1 MAARQVSTPPEDWHA
16 HAIAAEQSGNR
27 PKGLRLLEQGLA
39 EHPDHAQLHNSLG
52 SMAMRNGD
60 AEGAEAAF
68 SRALERDPGN
78 LEFVVNRA
86 IALGRLGLH
95 DEALSLLVRHEAVGS
110 RQARYWSVR
119 AATARSA
126 AQPAEAAA
134 AYDRCLAIEPRHAKG
149 LHGRARTA
157 LDRGE
162 ADAVARF
169 DAALAVNSS
178 EADLWLGKA
187 QALDVAGQH
196 TAARDIAQQLVAQA
210 PQWLEGLKF
219 LSQLRLGA
227 GEQDFAGHYREAAKR
242 VPSDPGI
249 PSAHAAVLAGL
260 DYAEEAAE
268 VAAEARKRFSS
279 LPYFALLEAV
289 HAGAAGQHERAEEIF
304 ANLDLDTSE
313 RAIHEAR
320 HRIRLGELDRAE
332 TLLDTAITEE
342 AVMHSAYAL
351 LGLVW
356 RLKDDP
362 RATWL
367 HGQEGLVRLLP
378 LRNGDNVLPPAIET
392 LHGLH
397 DTSPLPL
404 GQSLRGGTQTRHI
417 LFHRHEEEFAR
428 LREAIVATLEDYR
441 AGLPALDETHPLLR
455 HRAVPWSLAGSW
467 SVRMHGGGDYH
478 TSHIHPQGMLSSAL
492 YLIVPDEAKSADQR
506 GWLEIGRPPPDLGLD
521 LGPLTT
527 IRPQEGYLALF
538 PSTLYHGTTSFGSGL
553 RMTVAFDVIP
563 VGPELH
569 G

>member
-1 MAARQVSTPPEDWHA
+1 MTTAEDWYA
-16 HAIAAEQSGNR
+16 RAISAEQSGNLQE
-27 PKGLRLLEQGLA
+27 GLRLLDRGLA
-39 EHPDHAQLHNSLG
+39 EHPEHAQLHNSLG
-52 SMAMRNGD
+52 SMAMRSGNPQAAD
-60 AEGAEAAF
+60 AAF
-68 SRALERDPGN
+68 SRALALEPQN
-78 LEFVVNRA
+78 LEFVINRA
-86 IALGRLGLH
+86 IALGKRGLH
-95 DEALSLLVRHEAVGS
+95 QEGLALLTEHEESGS
-110 RQARYWSVR
+110 REARYWSVR

-126 AQPAEAAA
+126 GQLAEAAA

-162 ADAVARF
+162 EDAVARF

-196 TAARDIAQQLVAQA
+196 TAARDIAEQLVTQA

-219 LSQLRLGA
+219 LAQLRLAA
-227 GEQDFAGHYREAAKR
+227 GETDFAGHYREAAKR

-260 DYAEEAAE
+260 DYAGEAAE
-268 VAAEARKRFSS
+268 VAAEAQKRFTS
-279 LPYFALLEAV
+279 LPYLALLEAV

-304 ANLDLDTSE
+304 TDLELDTSE

-320 HRIRLGELDRAE
+320 HRIRLGELNRAE
-332 TLLDTAITEE
+332 LLLETALGDET
-342 AVMHSAYAL
+342 VMHSAYAL

-356 RLKDDP
+356 RLNEDA

-378 LRNGDNVLPPAIET
+378 LRDNESVLPAAIDT
-392 LHGLH
+392 LHRLH
-397 DTSPLPL
+397 DSSPLPL
-404 GQSLRGGTQTRHI
+404 SQSLRGGTQTRHI
-417 LFHRHEEEFAR
+417 LFHRHELEFVR
-428 LREAIVATLEDYR
+428 LREAIVETLEDYR
-441 AGLPALDETHPLLR
+441 KRLPAHDERHPLLR
-455 HRAVPWSLAGSW
+455 HRNAPWSLAGSW

-492 YLIVPDEAKSADQR
+492 YLLVPDEAKSPNQR

-527 IRPQEGYLALF
+527 IEPQEGCLALF
-538 PSTLYHGTTSFGSGL
+538 PSTLYHGTTSFGRGL
-553 RMTVAFDVIP
+553 RMTVAFDIVADG
-563 VGPELH
+563 VERH